1 MRSHM
6 VMDCLK
12 AQMDTCQ
19 NCDMRIILLHVCV
32 VDRLVHE
39 NQPFLHMFHDSCAE
53 AIAVG
58 G

>member
-1 MRSHM
+1 MG
-6 VMDCLK
+6 CLK
-12 AQMDTCQ
+12 AQMDICQ
-19 NCDMRIILLHVCV
+19 NCDMRITLLHVRI

-39 NQPFLHMFHDSCAE
+39 NQLFLHMFHDSCAE

>member
-1 MRSHM
+1 M

-19 NCDMRIILLHVCV
+19 NCDMRTILLHVCV